1 VSRHSPLSPEAVA
14 AIRAGTESNAVTA
27 RQFGVSKQTISQIR
41 QGLIHKLP
49 GMELIDRSQSGAYC
63 YRCVHWSAAGD
74 GSCSLGIPE
83 ATLLGQLAARD
94 CGAFTKQQAQP

>member
-1 VSRHSPLSPEAVA
+1 MKLTPEDVA
-14 AIRAGTESNAVTA
+14 IIRTSLESNAA
-27 RQFGVSKQTISQIR
+27 MGRRFGVSKQTISQIR

-83 ATLLGQLAARD
+83 AALEGQLAARG
-94 CGAFTKQQAQP
+94 CGAFTKGQP

>member
-1 VSRHSPLSPEAVA
+1 MKRKLTPEAVA
-14 AIRAGTESNAVTA
+14 TIRTSLESNAA
-27 RQFGVSKQTISQIR
+27 LGRRFDVSKQTISQIR

-83 ATLLGQLAARD
+83 AALEGQLAARG
-94 CGAFTKQQAQP
+94 CGAFTKGQP

>member
-1 VSRHSPLSPEAVA
+1 MKRKLTPEAVA
-14 AIRAGTESNAVTA
+14 TIRAGTESNAVTA

-41 QGLIHKLP
+41 QGITHKLP
-49 GMELIDRSQSGAYC
+49 GAEIIDRSQSGAYC

-83 ATLLGQLAARD
+83 AALEGQLAARG
-94 CGAFTKQQAQP
+94 CGAFTNLQGQP

>member
-1 VSRHSPLSPEAVA
+1 MKRKLSPEAVA

-27 RQFGVSKQTISQIR
+27 RRFGVSKQTISQIR

-63 YRCVHWSAAGD
+63 YRCVHWNPAGD

-83 ATLLGQLAARD
+83 AALEGQLAARS
-94 CGAFTKQQAQP
+94 CGAFSKQQIQP